1 MFNYANAGSHSVIL
15 LRLQFHSFL
24 QFIRHQL
31 RFKER
36 KVRGRRE
43 GKKKKYRRSLEFST
57 QGCAPAKTEEHD
69 SKFQKSKDGILMS
82 QSWRPS
88 KPRPQPTVS
97 MNMTNKR
104 GNKACGIPAS
114 TKKLLHARD
123 VNTVLAQK
131 ALRMNAFQ
139 KDLPHIC
146 IFLPLFIALRT
157 L

>member
-1 MFNYANAGSHSVIL
+1 M
-15 LRLQFHSFL
+15 
-24 QFIRHQL
+24 
-31 RFKER
+31 
-36 KVRGRRE
+36 RGRRE

-57 QGCAPAKTEEHD
+57 QGRAPAKTEEHD

-104 GNKACGIPAS
+104 GSKACGIPAS
-114 TKKLLHARD
+114 TKKLFHARD

-146 IFLPLFIALRT
+146 IFLPLSIALRT